1 MDRRGTTLIEAL
13 LAASL
18 VSILAA
24 IAVPRLGGVADAAA
38 VRLAR
43 RDLLAALD
51 AARGAAIR
59 LGATVELRDD
69 GQRRTV
75 VPQLPPPDTIP
86 VWTGAVPA
94 RHRVA
99 QSGFGAGVTFG
110 PAGIA
115 TGASNRT
122 ITLTRGSAS
131 LTLVISRLGRV
142 R

>member
-1 MDRRGTTLIEAL
+1 MDRRGTTLVEAL
-13 LAASL
+13 T
-18 VSILAA
+18 VTCMVGILAA

-51 AARGAAIR
+51 AARGAAMR
-59 LGATVELRDD
+59 LGAPVALLDD
-69 GQRRTV
+69 GQRRRV
-75 VPQLPPPDTIP
+75 VPLALPDTAAT
-86 VWTGAVPA
+86 WDGPA
-94 RHRVA
+94 AAAHQVSQA
-99 QSGFGAGVTFG
+99 GFGSAITFG
-110 PAGIA
+110 PAGLA

-131 LTLVISRLGRV
+131 LQVVISRLGRI